1 MMMGDEKKKKMGT
14 NEVRTTVVPSLT
26 NNVLSAPEPI
36 FALLKSLVY
45 EADKRTRRT
54 SLQRG

>member
-1 MMMGDEKKKKMGT
+1 MGSSMMGDEKKKKMGT

-36 FALLKSLVY
+36 FALLKSS
-45 EADKRTRRT
+45 
-54 SLQRG
+54 SL